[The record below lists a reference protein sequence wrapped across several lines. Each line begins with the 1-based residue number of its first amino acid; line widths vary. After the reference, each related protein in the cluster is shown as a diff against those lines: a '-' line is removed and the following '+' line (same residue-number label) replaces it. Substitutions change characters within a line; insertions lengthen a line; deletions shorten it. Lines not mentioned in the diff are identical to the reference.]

1 MILKF
6 LITAVATLIAA
17 YLLPGVEVDG
27 FWSAFVLAALLAIL
41 NVTVKP
47 ILLVL
52 TIPATVL
59 TLGLFILVINAL
71 VIMLAD
77 AILSGFYV
85 ENFWWAFLFSLVL
98 WLANS
103 FLKDVSRTK
112 KKGTEAPFK
121 IS

>member
-1 MILKF
+1 MLKF
-6 LITAVATLIAA
+6 LFTAVATMIAA
-17 YLLPGVEVDG
+17 YLLPGVEVEG
-27 FWSAFVLAALLAIL
+27 FFTALVLAILLAFL

-71 VIMLAD
+71 VILLAD

-85 ENFWWAFLFSLVL
+85 ENFWWALLFSLVL
-98 WLANS
+98 WLTNS
-103 FLKDVSRTK
+103 LLKDVSGK
-112 KKGTEAPFK
+112 EQK
-121 IS
+121 

>member
-6 LITAVATLIAA
+6 LLTAVATMIAA

-27 FWSAFVLAALLAIL
+27 FFSAFVLAMLLGFL

-52 TIPATVL
+52 TIPVTVL
-59 TLGLFILVINAL
+59 TLGAFILVINAMVVL
-71 VIMLAD
+71 LAD

-85 ENFWWAFLFSLVL
+85 ENFWWALLFSLVL
-98 WLANS
+98 WLTNS
-103 FLKDVSRTK
+103 LLKDVSGGK
-112 KKGTEAPFK
+112 KNKRNRNSFN
-121 IS
+121 

>member
-1 MILKF
+1 MLKF
-6 LITAVATLIAA
+6 LLTAVATMIAA
-17 YLLPGVEVDG
+17 YLLSGVEVEG
-27 FWSAFVLAALLAIL
+27 FFTAFILAILLAFL

-52 TIPATVL
+52 TIPVTVL
-59 TLGLFILVINAL
+59 TLGFFILVINAL

-98 WLANS
+98 WLTNS
-103 FLKDVSRTK
+103 LLKDLGGKEK
-112 KKGTEAPFK
+112 K
-121 IS
+121 

>member
-1 MILKF
+1 MLKF
-6 LITAVATLIAA
+6 LITAVAAMIAA
-17 YLLPGVEVDG
+17 YLLPGVEVEG
-27 FWSAFVLAALLAIL
+27 FFTALILAILLAFL

-52 TIPATVL
+52 TIPVTVL
-59 TLGLFILVINAL
+59 TLGFFILVINAL

-98 WLANS
+98 WLTNS
-103 FLKDVSRTK
+103 LLKDVSGGENK
-112 KKGTEAPFK
+112 KR
-121 IS
+121 S

>member
-1 MILKF
+1 MIIRF
-6 LITAVATLIAA
+6 LLTAVATMVAA
-17 YLLPGVEVDG
+17 YILPGIEIDG
-27 FWSAFVLAALLAIL
+27 FFSAFVLAMLLGFL

-59 TLGLFILVINAL
+59 TLGAFILVINAL
-71 VIMLAD
+71 VILLAD

-85 ENFWWAFLFSLVL
+85 ENFWWALLFSLVL

-103 FLKDVSRTK
+103 LLKDVSGSEEK
-112 KKGTEAPFK
+112 
-121 IS
+121 

>member
-1 MILKF
+1 MIVRF
-6 LITAVATLIAA
+6 LLTAVATLVAA

-27 FWSAFVLAALLAIL
+27 FWTAFILAVLLAIL
-41 NVTVKP
+41 NVTVRP

-85 ENFWWAFLFSLVL
+85 ENFWWALLFSLVL
-98 WLANS
+98 WLTNS
-103 FLKDVSRTK
+103 FLKDISGTDDKEKRSRSS
-112 KKGTEAPFK
+112 F
-121 IS
+121 